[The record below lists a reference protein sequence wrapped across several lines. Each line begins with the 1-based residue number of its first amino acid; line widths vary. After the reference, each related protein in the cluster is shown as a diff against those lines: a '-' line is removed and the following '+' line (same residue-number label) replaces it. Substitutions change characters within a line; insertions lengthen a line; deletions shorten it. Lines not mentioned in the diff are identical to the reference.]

1 MDEKFTLS
9 YLPLFEQD
17 LAGARDYIA
26 YTLQNPT
33 AALRLVE
40 DTEKAVVKR
49 LDNPLGY
56 SPYKCIKDR
65 RQLYYRINIRN
76 YTVFYVVI
84 GNVME
89 VRRFVYSKRNLPEI
103 ARREFKV

>member
-1 MDEKFTLS
+1 MDKTYTLS

-17 LAGARDYIA
+17 LAAARDYIA
-26 YTLQNPT
+26 FKLHNPT

-40 DTEKAVVKR
+40 ETDAAILKR
-49 LDNPLGY
+49 LDNPLGFQSY
-56 SPYKCIKDR
+56 PSVKDR
-65 RQLYYRINIRN
+65 EQPYYTIRVRN

-89 VRRFVYSKRNLPEI
+89 IRRFVYSKRNLSEI
-103 ARREFKV
+103 V

>member
-1 MDEKFTLS
+1 MDKKFTLS

-17 LAGARDYIA
+17 MAAARDYIA
-26 YTLQNPT
+26 FNLQNPA

-40 DTEKAVVKR
+40 DTEKAIQKR
-49 LDNPLGY
+49 LNHPLAFQ
-56 SPYKCIKDR
+56 PYHSVRDR
-65 RQLYYRINIRN
+65 KLPYYRIDIRN
-76 YTVFYVVI
+76 YSVFYVVI

-103 ARREFKV
+103 V

>member
-1 MDEKFTLS
+1 MKKYSLS

-17 LAGARDYIA
+17 IAAVRNYIA
-26 YTLQNPT
+26 FTLQNPT

-40 DTEKAVVKR
+40 DTNKAILKR
-49 LDNPLGY
+49 LDNPLAFP
-56 SPYKCIKDR
+56 PYHSAKDR
-65 RQLYYRINIRN
+65 KQPYYRIDIRN
-76 YTVFYVVI
+76 FSVFYIVT

-103 ARREFKV
+103 I